1 MRTAKKKKNPFFV
14 LFWTLS
20 YSLACQQAIQYFNS
34 LLAKLCYYL
43 FLEKWNKPYARRYAI
58 T

>member
-43 FLEKWNKPYARRYAI
+43 FLEK
-58 T
+58 